1 MFRNKMNITDIP
13 QTGLVYRFTI
23 GDYHYTGSTLETIHH
38 RVRTH
43 QSAYK
48 GGGDGHTRKLYKHL
62 MDNGG
67 WDTVKVLILER
78 DVEEDKLKQREQSYI
93 NKDDPFCLNTY
104 NVIASLVPVVK
115 SKIIRTDAKKAY
127 DVAYYEAHKEEMKRL
142 RMERYKRDMANPARK
157 ERMLEVARQATA
169 RYNAKKKGGVDV

>member
-13 QTGLVYRFTI
+13 RTGLVYRFSI

-48 GGGDGHTRKLYKHL
+48 GGGDGHTRKFYKHL

-67 WDTVKVLILER
+67 WDAVKVLVLER
-78 DVEEDKLKQREQSYI
+78 DVEEAKLKQREQSYI
-93 NKDDPFCLNTY
+93 NKDDPFCLNAY
-104 NVIASLVPVVK
+104 NVIAPLVPA
-115 SKIIRTDAKKAY
+115 KIPTRSEHRKTY
-127 DVAYYEAHKEEMKRL
+127 DKTYYEAHKEEMKRL
-142 RMERYKRDMANPARK
+142 RMERYHKDMANPARK
-157 ERMLEVARQATA
+157 ERMLEVARQAQA